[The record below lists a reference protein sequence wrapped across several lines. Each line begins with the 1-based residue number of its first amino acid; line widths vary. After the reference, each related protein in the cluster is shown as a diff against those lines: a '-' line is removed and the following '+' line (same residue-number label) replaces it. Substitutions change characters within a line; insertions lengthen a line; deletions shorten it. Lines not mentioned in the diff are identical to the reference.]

1 MKKKKFL
8 PLLAFLCIMITSCG
22 ASRYHDPEL
31 TAAADSDLS
40 QEAFSDTYRDEA
52 ESNTAPQPSEPGEI
66 PALTPHPEP
75 SEEASEPSPPDSVDI
90 LIAGDVLFSDHV
102 LNAYNSAGGTVSG
115 ILDEG
120 YQSLIADADFFV
132 VNEEFPFSSRGTA
145 APDKQFT
152 FRLPEDKVSIMKE
165 LGVDLVTLANNHSLD
180 FGTDA
185 LLDTCAVLDEAGILH
200 VGAGENADAARKPAI
215 VEAGGIR
222 IGFIGA
228 SRVIPV
234 ASWTAGKNSPGLLTA
249 YDTSLLLQTIQ
260 ETRPLCDYLIV
271 YPHWGVERAEMP
283 VEHQTSIARQC
294 IDAGA
299 DFVVGSHPHVLQ
311 GLEYYRDKPIAYSM
325 GNFIFGS
332 SIPKTMLLKL
342 TLDTDSLTP
351 SISLIPG
358 TSSGGYTRQLTDE
371 ASVRSFYQYM
381 ESISFG
387 ISIDES
393 GLVSPAA

>member
-1 MKKKKFL
+1 MKKAT
-8 PLLAFLCIMITSCG
+8 LLALFSSLCFTLTGCAS
-22 ASRYHDPEL
+22 SRYHDPDL
-31 TAAADSDLS
+31 TAAAAAIAVQQEETVPDS
-40 QEAFSDTYRDEA
+40 T
-52 ESNTAPQPSEPGEI
+52 ESPSEPGQVI
-66 PALTPHPEP
+66 SLTPQTEEDETASPEP
-75 SEEASEPSPPDSVDI
+75 DSIDI

-102 LNAYNSAGGTVSG
+102 LNAYESAGGISG
-115 ILDEG
+115 VLDEG
-120 YQSLIADADFFV
+120 FRSDIDSADFFA

-145 APDKQFT
+145 APDKQYT

-165 LGVDLVTLANNHSLD
+165 LGVDLVTLANNHTLD

-185 LLDTCAVLDEAGILH
+185 LLDTCTTLDQAGILH
-200 VGAGENADAARKPAI
+200 VGAGADSESARKPAI
-215 VEAGGIR
+215 VDIQGIKV
-222 IGFIGA
+222 GFIGA

-249 YDTSLLLQTIQ
+249 YDTSLLIQTIQ

-271 YPHWGVERAEMP
+271 YPHWGVEREEMP
-283 VEHQTSIARQC
+283 VDHQKSIARQC

-299 DFVVGSHPHVLQ
+299 DFVIGSHPHVLQ
-311 GLEYYRDKPIAYSM
+311 GLEYYKEKPIAYSM

-342 TLDTDSLTP
+342 TLDTDTLEP

-358 TSSGGYTRQLTDE
+358 TSSGGYTRKLTE
-371 ASVRSFYQYM
+371 QEPIQEFYQYI

-387 ISIDES
+387 IQIDEQ
-393 GLVSPAA
+393 GRVSVPVS

>member
-1 MKKKKFL
+1 MKKAT
-8 PLLAFLCIMITSCG
+8 LLALFSSLCFTLTGCAS
-22 ASRYHDPEL
+22 SRYHDPDL
-31 TAAADSDLS
+31 TAAAATIAVQQEETVPDS
-40 QEAFSDTYRDEA
+40 T
-52 ESNTAPQPSEPGEI
+52 ESPSEPGQVI
-66 PALTPHPEP
+66 SLTPQAEEEETASPEP
-75 SEEASEPSPPDSVDI
+75 DSIDI

-102 LNAYNSAGGTVSG
+102 LNAYESAGGISG
-115 ILDEG
+115 VLDEG
-120 YQSLIADADFFV
+120 FRNDIDSADFFA

-145 APDKQFT
+145 APDKQYT

-165 LGVDLVTLANNHSLD
+165 LGVDLVTLANNHTLD

-185 LLDTCAVLDEAGILH
+185 LLDTCTTLDQAGILH
-200 VGAGENADAARKPAI
+200 VGAGADSESARKPAI
-215 VEAGGIR
+215 VDIQGIKV
-222 IGFIGA
+222 GFIGA

-249 YDTSLLLQTIQ
+249 YDTSLLIQTIQ

-271 YPHWGVERAEMP
+271 YPHWGVEREEMP
-283 VEHQTSIARQC
+283 VDHQKSIARQC

-299 DFVVGSHPHVLQ
+299 DFVIGSHPHVLQ
-311 GLEYYRDKPIAYSM
+311 GLEYYKEKPIAYSM

-342 TLDTDSLTP
+342 TLDTDTLEP

-358 TSSGGYTRQLTDE
+358 TSSGGYTRKLTE
-371 ASVRSFYQYM
+371 QEPIQEFYQYI

-387 ISIDES
+387 VQIDEQ
-393 GLVSPAA
+393 GRVSVPVS

>member
-1 MKKKKFL
+1 MKKAT
-8 PLLAFLCIMITSCG
+8 LLALFSSLCFTLTGCTS
-22 ASRYHDPEL
+22 SRYHDPDL
-31 TAAADSDLS
+31 TAAAATIAVQQEETVPDS
-40 QEAFSDTYRDEA
+40 T
-52 ESNTAPQPSEPGEI
+52 ESPSEPGQVI
-66 PALTPHPEP
+66 SLTPQAEEEETASPEP
-75 SEEASEPSPPDSVDI
+75 DSIDI

-102 LNAYNSAGGTVSG
+102 LNAYESAGGISG
-115 ILDEG
+115 VLDEG
-120 YQSLIADADFFV
+120 FRSDIDSADFFA

-145 APDKQFT
+145 APDKQYT

-165 LGVDLVTLANNHSLD
+165 LGVDLVTLANNHTLD

-185 LLDTCAVLDEAGILH
+185 LLDTCTTLDQAGILH
-200 VGAGENADAARKPAI
+200 VGAGADSESARKPAI
-215 VEAGGIR
+215 VDIQGIKV
-222 IGFIGA
+222 GFIGA

-249 YDTSLLLQTIQ
+249 YDTSLLIQTIQ

-271 YPHWGVERAEMP
+271 YPHWGVEREEMP
-283 VEHQTSIARQC
+283 VDHQKSIARQC

-299 DFVVGSHPHVLQ
+299 DFVIGSHPHVLQ
-311 GLEYYRDKPIAYSM
+311 GLEYYKEKPIAYSM

-342 TLDTDSLTP
+342 TLDTDTLEP

-358 TSSGGYTRQLTDE
+358 TSSGGYTRKLTE
-371 ASVRSFYQYM
+371 QEPIQEFYQYI

-387 ISIDES
+387 IQIDEQ
-393 GLVSPAA
+393 GRVSVPVS